1 MIPKKTK
8 KRIIL
13 FILTIIL
20 IFGISLVY
28 IKLEYIT
35 RNQVK
40 TIISEDLG
48 IKKEMLD
55 NYNIDLKRKNK
66 KFVYKVTF
74 KYMNETYTYQI
85 SAKTGCILTNKTS

>member
-1 MIPKKTK
+1 MTLNKTK

-35 RNQVK
+35 RKQVK

-48 IKKEMLD
+48 VKKEMLD
-55 NYNIDLKRKNK
+55 NYNINLKRKNK
-66 KFVYKVTF
+66 KFIYMVTF

-85 SAKTGCILTNKTS
+85 NAKTGSILANKTS

>member
-1 MIPKKTK
+1 MILNKTK

-35 RNQVK
+35 RKQVK

-48 IKKEMLD
+48 VKKEMLD
-55 NYNIDLKRKNK
+55 NYNINLKRKIKNS
-66 KFVYKVTF
+66 YIWLHL
-74 KYMNETYTYQI
+74 NI
-85 SAKTGCILTNKTS
+85 

>member
-1 MIPKKTK
+1 MTLNKTK

-35 RNQVK
+35 RKQVK

-48 IKKEMLD
+48 VKKEMLD
-55 NYNIDLKRKNK
+55 NYNINLKRKNK
-66 KFVYKVTF
+66 KFIYMVTF

-85 SAKTGCILTNKTS
+85 SVKTGSILANKTS

>member
-1 MIPKKTK
+1 MTLNKPK

-35 RNQVK
+35 RKQVK

-48 IKKEMLD
+48 VKKEMLD
-55 NYNIDLKRKNK
+55 NYNINLKRKNK
-66 KFVYKVTF
+66 KFAEKSGY
-74 KYMNETYTYQI
+74 
-85 SAKTGCILTNKTS
+85 

>member
-1 MIPKKTK
+1 MTLNKTK

-35 RNQVK
+35 RKQVK

-48 IKKEMLD
+48 VKKEMLD
-55 NYNIDLKRKNK
+55 NYNINLKRKNK
-66 KFVYKVTF
+66 KFVK
-74 KYMNETYTYQI
+74 
-85 SAKTGCILTNKTS
+85 SC

>member
-1 MIPKKTK
+1 MTLNKTK

-35 RNQVK
+35 RKQVK

-48 IKKEMLD
+48 VKKEMLD
-55 NYNIDLKRKNK
+55 NYNINLKRKNK
-66 KFVYKVTF
+66 SRRK
-74 KYMNETYTYQI
+74 N
-85 SAKTGCILTNKTS
+85 

>member
-1 MIPKKTK
+1 MTLNKTK

-35 RNQVK
+35 RKQVK

-48 IKKEMLD
+48 VKKEMLD
-55 NYNIDLKRKNK
+55 NYNINLKRKNK
-66 KFVYKVTF
+66 KFIYMVTF

-85 SAKTGCILTNKTS
+85 SATTGSILANKTS

>member
-1 MIPKKTK
+1 MILNKTK

-20 IFGISLVY
+20 IFGMSSVY

-35 RNQVK
+35 RKQVK

-48 IKKEMLD
+48 VKKEMLD
-55 NYNIDLKRKNK
+55 NYNINLKRKNK
-66 KFVYKVTF
+66 KFIYEVTF

-85 SAKTGCILTNKTS
+85 SAKTGTILTNKTS

>member
-1 MIPKKTK
+1 MTLNKTK

-35 RNQVK
+35 RKQVK

-48 IKKEMLD
+48 VKKEMLD
-55 NYNIDLKRKNK
+55 NYNINLKRK
-66 KFVYKVTF
+66 
-74 KYMNETYTYQI
+74 KY
-85 SAKTGCILTNKTS
+85 

>member
-1 MIPKKTK
+1 MTLNKTK

-35 RNQVK
+35 RKQVK

-48 IKKEMLD
+48 VKK
-55 NYNIDLKRKNK
+55 
-66 KFVYKVTF
+66 
-74 KYMNETYTYQI
+74 
-85 SAKTGCILTNKTS
+85 

>member
-1 MIPKKTK
+1 MILNKTK

-66 KFVYKVTF
+66 KFIYMVTF

>member
-1 MIPKKTK
+1 MTLNKTK

-35 RNQVK
+35 RKQVK

-48 IKKEMLD
+48 VKKEMLD
-55 NYNIDLKRKNK
+55 NYNINLKRKNK
-66 KFVYKVTF
+66 KFIYGLVREGGRAREY
-74 KYMNETYTYQI
+74 EAAI
-85 SAKTGCILTNKTS
+85 ILIK

>member
-1 MIPKKTK
+1 MTLNKTK

-35 RNQVK
+35 RKQVK

-48 IKKEMLD
+48 VKKEMLD
-55 NYNIDLKRKNK
+55 NYNINLKRKNK
-66 KFVYKVTF
+66 KFIYMVTF
-74 KYMNETYTYQI
+74 KYMNENYTYQI
-85 SAKTGCILTNKTS
+85 SAKTGYILANKTS

>member
-1 MIPKKTK
+1 MILNKTK

-20 IFGISLVY
+20 IFGMSSVY

-35 RNQVK
+35 RKQVK

-48 IKKEMLD
+48 VKKEMLD
-55 NYNIDLKRKNK
+55 NYNINLKRKNN
-66 KFVYKVTF
+66 KFIYEVTF

-85 SAKTGCILTNKTS
+85 SAKTGTILTNKTS